1 MTGARLL
8 FDLVSAGH
16 QVRAIKR
23 NEPAV
28 DIFGFYTRDTP
39 SLRKQVEWIKAD
51 LLDRFSMEDACR
63 DVKTVFHCAALVSF
77 DPACRVL
84 MEKTNIRG
92 TADLVNICLEQGS
105 VNFFAHVSSVAALG
119 RMAGDDLLNED
130 SHWDPSL
137 SPSNYAISKYGAERE
152 IWRGMAEG
160 LNAVIVNPSIILG
173 PGDWTKGSPA
183 LFSKVI
189 KGFPFYT
196 RGVSGFV
203 DVRDVSAALLHLW
216 KQEITG
222 QRFILNGENLS
233 FEDLFRKI
241 ASANGSKAPA
251 IPVAPWMTGFIWPLD
266 RLRSILTGTP
276 PFITRETA
284 RSSRKKFLYSAEK
297 IRRTGFDF
305 HTIDDCI
312 HFTLECRSK
321 MLRAK
326 NNS

>member
-8 FDLVSAGH
+8 FDLVSAGY
-16 QVRAIKR
+16 QVRAIRRK
-23 NEPAV
+23 EPAV
-28 DIFGFYTRDTP
+28 DIFGYYTRDTP
-39 SLRKQVEWIKAD
+39 SLRKQVEWVTAD

-63 DVKTVFHCAALVSF
+63 DVSAVFHCAAMVSF
-77 DPACRVL
+77 DPADRLV
-84 MEKTNIRG
+84 MEKTNVRG

-105 VNFFAHVSSVAALG
+105 VNFFAHVSSVATLG
-119 RMAGDDLLNED
+119 RMEGDEILTED

-137 SPSNYAISKYGAERE
+137 SPSYYAITKYGAERE

-189 KGFPFYT
+189 DGFPFFT

-216 KQEITG
+216 KRGVTG
-222 QRFILNGENLS
+222 QRFILNGQNLS

-241 ASANGSKAPA
+241 AAANGSKAPYL
-251 IPVAPWMTGFIWPLD
+251 PVAPWMTGLAWPLD
-266 RLRSILTGTP
+266 RLRSVLTGTP

-284 RSSRKKFLYSAEK
+284 RASRKKFLYSSEK

-305 HTIDDCI
+305 RTIDDCI
-312 HFTLECRSK
+312 RFTLGCRSEILK
-321 MLRAK
+321 VKSR
-326 NNS
+326 S